1 MRLSKGGKITLR
13 VVVALVL
20 AFIYIPLLVIAVEA
34 FNSSRILKW
43 PPPGFTLSWFGKALE
58 NESVREALLTSIEAG
73 LAAMLIAIVLGT
85 LIALAVGRRRFFGRD
100 SISFL
105 VVLPIALPG
114 IVTGVA
120 LSNTFT
126 QVLGI
131 SLSLLTVIIGHATF
145 CIVVVYN
152 NAVARLRRTS
162 GSFEEAS
169 ADLGADPWQTFRW
182 VTFPSLRSALG
193 AGALLA
199 FALSFDEIIVT
210 NFTIGAGEETLPIW
224 IYRNLFRPK
233 ELPVVPAVAVI
244 LIIPVYLAH
253 RLSSDDAGL
262 TPGRGGGATTTPAGI
277 AETEATSAHRRSTGP
292 RATIWCPRRSAV
304 RRRRRTE
311 RRSGRADYLPAAAR
325 GERGGSPCR
334 SSGVHRGRPRLRV
347 AQTGTPSARRGRS
360 RSRPHRLRCRP
371 RQSR

>member
-1 MRLSKGGKITLR
+1 MRLTKKGKIGLR

-20 AFIYIPLLVIAVEA
+20 AFIYIPLLVIVVEA

-43 PPPGFTLSWFGKALE
+43 PPPGFTFSWFGKAIE
-58 NESVREALLTSIEAG
+58 NESAREALLTSIEAG
-73 LAAMLIAIVLGT
+73 VAAMLIAIVLGT
-85 LIALAVGRRRFFGRD
+85 LISLAVGRRKFFGRD
-100 SISFL
+100 TISFL

-131 SLSLLTVIIGHATF
+131 SLSLMTVIVGHATF

-152 NAVARLRRTS
+152 NVVARLRRTS

-169 ADLGADPWQTFRW
+169 ADLGADPWQTFRF

-224 IYRNLFRPK
+224 IYHNLFRPK
-233 ELPVVPAVAVI
+233 ELPMVPAVAVI
-244 LIIPVYLAH
+244 LILLSIIPVYFAH
-253 RLSSDDAGL
+253 RLSSDDGGL
-262 TPGRGGGATTTPAGI
+262 TPGRGGAAGGGPVASAGVI
-277 AETEATSAHRRSTGP
+277 AEAEATAAH
-292 RATIWCPRRSAV
+292 
-304 RRRRRTE
+304 
-311 RRSGRADYLPAAAR
+311 
-325 GERGGSPCR
+325 
-334 SSGVHRGRPRLRV
+334 
-347 AQTGTPSARRGRS
+347 
-360 RSRPHRLRCRP
+360 
-371 RQSR
+371 

>member
-1 MRLSKGGKITLR
+1 MRLSRRGKIILR
-13 VVVALVL
+13 AAVALVL
-20 AFIYIPLLVIAVEA
+20 AFIYIPLLVILVEA

-43 PPPGFTLSWFGKALE
+43 PPPGFTLSWFGKAIE
-58 NESVREALLTSIEAG
+58 DESAREALVTSIEAG
-73 LAAMLIAIVLGT
+73 AVAMLIAVALGT
-85 LIALAVGRRRFFGRD
+85 LIALAVGRRKFFGRD
-100 SISFL
+100 TISFL

-126 QVLGI
+126 QVMGI
-131 SLSLLTVIIGHATF
+131 SLSLMTVIIGHATF

-152 NAVARLRRTS
+152 NVVARLRRTS

-182 VTFPSLRSALG
+182 VTFPALRSALG

-224 IYRNLFRPK
+224 IYHNLFRPK
-233 ELPVVPAVAVI
+233 ELPIVPAVAVI
-244 LIIPVYLAH
+244 LIVLSIIPVYLAH

-262 TPGRGGGATTTPAGI
+262 TPGRGGAAGTATTAGAATI
-277 AETEATSAHRRSTGP
+277 AETEATAAH
-292 RATIWCPRRSAV
+292 
-304 RRRRRTE
+304 
-311 RRSGRADYLPAAAR
+311 
-325 GERGGSPCR
+325 
-334 SSGVHRGRPRLRV
+334 
-347 AQTGTPSARRGRS
+347 
-360 RSRPHRLRCRP
+360 
-371 RQSR
+371 